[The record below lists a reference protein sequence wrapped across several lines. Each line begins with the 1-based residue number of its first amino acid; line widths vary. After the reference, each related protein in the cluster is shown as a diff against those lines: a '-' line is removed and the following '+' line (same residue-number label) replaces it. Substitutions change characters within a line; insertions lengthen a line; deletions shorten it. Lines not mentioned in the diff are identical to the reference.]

1 MKRRSW
7 LLATTSTALLGGFG
21 AQPSH
26 AQPGQVV
33 QRIGYLTAG
42 GATSNPAGLQ
52 ALREGLRE
60 RGHVEGRD
68 VVLDVRYA
76 EGRTQDLPR
85 LPPNSRHSSR

>member
-7 LLATTSTALLGGFG
+7 LLATAGTTPLGWFG

-52 ALREGLRE
+52 AFREGLRE

-76 EGRTQDLPR
+76 EGRA
-85 LPPNSRHSSR
+85 